1 MDIPIIHDENPTS
14 PTQFVQNDK
23 KKIIQVTNLRR
34 LKTLL
39 KIYALNVYTVRKKKS
54 VSCICVKAQL
64 FKVLQIYCKSQYF
77 PS

>member
-39 KIYALNVYTVRKKKS
+39 KIYALNVYTVRKK
-54 VSCICVKAQL
+54 VFHVFVL
-64 FKVLQIYCKSQYF
+64 RHNFFKVLQIYCKSQYF